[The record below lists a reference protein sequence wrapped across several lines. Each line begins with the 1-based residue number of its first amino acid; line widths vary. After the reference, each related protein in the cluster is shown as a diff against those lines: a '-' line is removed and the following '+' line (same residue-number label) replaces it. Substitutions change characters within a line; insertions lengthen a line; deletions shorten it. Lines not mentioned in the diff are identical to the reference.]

1 MVSTLK
7 KCRNCNQYGLTKMGE
22 AGHTRLYYCSKC
34 GKQTTQYLKKTVICK
49 HRFEAGDICIKCGYQ
64 KEEKYV

>member
-7 KCRNCNQYGLTKMGE
+7 KCRYCGQYGLTKMGE

-34 GKQTTQYLKKTVICK
+34 GKQITQYLKKTVKCK
-49 HRFEAGDICIKCGYQ
+49 HVFEEDICSKCGHP